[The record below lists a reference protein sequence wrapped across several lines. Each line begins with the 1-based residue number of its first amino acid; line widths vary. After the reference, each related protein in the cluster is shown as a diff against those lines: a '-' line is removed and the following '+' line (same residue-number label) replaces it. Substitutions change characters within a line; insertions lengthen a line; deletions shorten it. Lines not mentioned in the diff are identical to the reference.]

1 MGNYVEAVFLREEKP
16 RFLCTVFLDGKEELC
31 YVPSSCKLGSL
42 IKLDGERVLLKP
54 VESKSSKLR
63 YALYAVMKQQG
74 WILLNLAEVNKV
86 IKDQIAR
93 RFFSYL
99 GKRKE
104 IQTEKIVEGYKADL
118 FLPESHTVI
127 EVKTVLTEEK
137 IGRFSTL
144 QAGRTVKQLEQLKGL
159 LAKGYKV
166 GYLIIALNPK
176 TREITV
182 TKDLKELLQ
191 QCIAQCMQCHGYTL
205 KHEAENLVIS
215 KKIPIIL

>member
-1 MGNYVEAVFLREEKP
+1 
-16 RFLCTVFLDGKEELC
+16 
-31 YVPSSCKLGSL
+31 
-42 IKLDGERVLLKP
+42 
-54 VESKSSKLR
+54 
-63 YALYAVMKQQG
+63 MKQQG

-191 QCIAQCMQCHGYTL
+191 QCIAQGMQCHGYTL

>member
-16 RFLCTVFLDGKEELC
+16 RFLCTVFLDGKEALC
-31 YVPSSCKLGSL
+31 YVPSSCKLSSL

-191 QCIAQCMQCHGYTL
+191 QCIAQGMQCHGYTL